1 LTISIDQAAE
11 LFHLQD
17 THGVFE
23 SLIEACY
30 SGVLKAG
37 DAAVDGGA
45 HIGMHTLPMARLVGE
60 SGKVFAFE
68 PIHPLA
74 ATIANGAASMP
85 QVSVIE
91 AALSNKVGSTRFQYF
106 TEEPWYSSIAER
118 SFENKKIV
126 ETITVSQF
134 ILDELA
140 DQPIR
145 FIKLD
150 LESGEFHAL
159 QGATELLRR
168 QQPVIALE
176 CGRSDSAKAA
186 GYSKADYFQLFE
198 ELGYRLLDLFGRPF
212 TESDFAR
219 PHDDK
224 FVPHYLVGITENFTE
239 WSTRLQANALSELPD
254 NHQDKN
260 RHA

>member
-1 LTISIDQAAE
+1 M
-11 LFHLQD
+11 
-17 THGVFE
+17 
-23 SLIEACY
+23 IEACY

-37 DAAVDGGA
+37 DTAVDGGA
-45 HIGMHTLPMARLVGE
+45 HIGMHTFPMARLVGE

-74 ATIANGAASMP
+74 ATIVNGAASMP

-91 AALSNKVGSTRFQYF
+91 AALSNKAGPTRFHHF

-118 SFENKKIV
+118 SFENKKNV
-126 ETITVSQF
+126 ETITVSRF

-140 DQPIR
+140 DQPVR

-168 QQPVIALE
+168 QQPVIAME
-176 CGRSDSAKAA
+176 CGRTDSAKAA
-186 GYSKADYFQLFE
+186 GYSKSDYFRFFE

-224 FVPHYLVGITENFTE
+224 FVPHYLVGIKENFIG
-239 WSTRLQANALSELPD
+239 WSTRLRVNALNELSSHQQSE
-254 NHQDKN
+254 NQST
-260 RHA
+260 